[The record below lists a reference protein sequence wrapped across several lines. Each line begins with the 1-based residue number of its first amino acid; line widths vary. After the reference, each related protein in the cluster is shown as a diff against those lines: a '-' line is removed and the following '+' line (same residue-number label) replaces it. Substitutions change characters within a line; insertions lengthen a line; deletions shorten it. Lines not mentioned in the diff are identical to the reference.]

1 MRYTEATKPSSPTE
15 VVLAHVGVKGMKWG
29 VRKANPTGSEI
40 RNARVNQDARERQ
53 FHRSVDRLNL
63 AAAGGSTQAKK
74 AAVKNFQ
81 ATRKEFLTNED
92 RVTAARTTRGEALAH
107 VFLLG
112 PLALVTLPAMK
123 ARQVAVTRSVDRER
137 ASG

>member
-1 MRYTEATKPSSPTE
+1 MRYTEKNKPSSPTE
-15 VVLAHVGVKGMKWG
+15 VLLAHVGVKGMKWG
-29 VRKANPTGSEI
+29 VRKANPTGGEI
-40 RNARVNQDARERQ
+40 RDARVRQVARERQ

-74 AAVKNFQ
+74 AAVKNFE

-92 RVTAARTTRGEALAH
+92 RVTAARTTRGEKIAH
-107 VFLLG
+107 VLLLG

-123 ARQVAVTRSVDRER
+123 ARQVAVARSVDRER

>member
-29 VRKANPTGSEI
+29 VRRTNPTGGEI
-40 RNARVNQDARERQ
+40 RGARARQALRKQ
-53 FHRSVDRLNL
+53 RFNRSVDRVNRSVSKGDRKTT
-63 AAAGGSTQAKK
+63 A
-74 AAVKNFQ
+74 AAVKDLRKNK
-81 ATRKEFLTNED
+81 KEFLTNED

-107 VFLLG
+107 IVLLG

-123 ARQVAVTRSVDRER
+123 VRQVAVTRSVDRER